1 MCNPRYTVVED
12 GLDEHVSITAAT
24 PDPSSPPRDEVHTP
38 AKHPRSMEESRA
50 NHSCASG
57 SDNALNDRSI
67 AALDLAI
74 SRKRRASQLSDVEA
88 QPKRRFSVEA
98 TRVDDE
104 HVVIAVRTNQRCNTD
119 VEEGRAFYV
128 EIAEHIERLRLEAQ
142 RSGDSWK
149 SLVLYLFY
157 SGYW

>member
-1 MCNPRYTVVED
+1 VVED

-24 PDPSSPPRDEVHTP
+24 PNPSSPPRDEVHTP
-38 AKHPRSMEESRA
+38 AKHLRSMEESRA
-50 NHSCASG
+50 NHPCASA
-57 SDNALNDRSI
+57 SDEPLVDRSI

-74 SRKRRASQLSDVEA
+74 SRKRRASQLSDVEV

-104 HVVIAVRTNQRCNTD
+104 QVVIAVRTNHRCNTD
-119 VEEGRAFYV
+119 VEEGRAFYAEV
-128 EIAEHIERLRLEAQ
+128 AEHIERLRLEVQ

-149 SLVLYLFY
+149 FLVLYLFY
-157 SGYW
+157 LGYW